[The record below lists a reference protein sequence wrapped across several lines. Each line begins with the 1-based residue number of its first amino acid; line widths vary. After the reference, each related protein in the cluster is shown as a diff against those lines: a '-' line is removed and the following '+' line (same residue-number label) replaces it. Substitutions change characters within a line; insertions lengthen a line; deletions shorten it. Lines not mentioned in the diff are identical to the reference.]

1 MKIRKL
7 YRYFYKLIVGKLNP
21 VKYAKK
27 VGVNMGG
34 GYTYTAQSAG
44 AQNHGLSR
52 WAIMYT

>member
-34 GYTYTAQSAG
+34 GTPIRHNQLGLRTMDYHAG
-44 AQNHGLSR
+44 Q
-52 WAIMYT
+52 